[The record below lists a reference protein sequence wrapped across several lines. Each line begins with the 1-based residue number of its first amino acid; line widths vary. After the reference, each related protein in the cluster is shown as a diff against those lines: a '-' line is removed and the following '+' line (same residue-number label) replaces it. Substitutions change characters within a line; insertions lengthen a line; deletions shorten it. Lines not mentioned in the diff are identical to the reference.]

1 MFFVFVL
8 VNVSVFVCLF
18 VHQCVVVQL
27 SVNHGNL
34 NVSLWGLQTMKAHSF
49 LNFIFLVVRE
59 KDEFVL
65 SLESAT
71 SIQKPRNLLNVAYH
85 PQPAVCYIITW
96 IVFAKEAFFE
106 FTSVLNLIFSFSQI
120 LQLFS
125 GDKNNKMQFLVLKY
139 SSWNTGCF
147 KLALYLVKWYHY
159 IICNKEFFQ

>member
-34 NVSLWGLQTMKAHSF
+34 NVSLMRPS
-49 LNFIFLVVRE
+49 N
-59 KDEFVL
+59 DEGSQLFKFHFPCSKGERWIYVL

-96 IVFAKEAFFE
+96 IGFAKEAFFE

-147 KLALYLVKWYHY
+147 KLAVS
-159 IICNKEFFQ
+159 